1 METNWDKIKK
11 EYTTTKIG
19 GRELAAKYSVP
30 YGTLRKRAERGK
42 WAQER
47 AQLDAETVAGRA
59 QAVRDVAREIEYQ
72 EYKGLLMAAGLLSD
86 KIYEAVELMSAED
99 ILKDKR
105 GLRSL
110 TGAIKDLADVQ
121 GFKTDA
127 DRREQEA
134 RIRNLERQGET
145 QQPESISVII
155 NGADGFCER

>member
-1 METNWDKIKK
+1 MDIDALKR
-11 EYTTTKIG
+11 EYITTKIG
-19 GRELAAKYSVP
+19 VRELAAKHNVP

-47 AQLDAETVAGRA
+47 ARMDAEAAAGRA
-59 QAVRDVAREIEYQ
+59 QAARDVAREMEYE
-72 EYKGLLMAAGLLSD
+72 EYKGLLEAAGLLSD
-86 KIYEAVELMSAED
+86 KIYAAVELMSAED
-99 ILKDKR
+99 ILRDKR

-134 RIRNLERQGET
+134 RIRSLERQSET
-145 QQPESISVII
+145 QQPESINVVI
-155 NGADGFCER
+155 NGADGYCER